1 MEQRWIAWFGCLLLA
16 LSPATMIGCPGG
28 AHDDDDSAGDD
39 DATGDDD
46 TTADDDDDDDDTGD
60 DDTGDDDTTA
70 AEDDAEVVG
79 FVLPTTMDCGGTFQ
93 ASVEMRNTGWATWTY
108 DESYRLGMV
117 DDEDPFYGPDS
128 RIHLPEDAAIAPG
141 ETHTFAFELT
151 APMAADVHVSDWQM
165 VKEAVHWFGD
175 TAEQQVT
182 VDCPIQ
188 TFIDPLTDSNLQ
200 PGFDEKHIS
209 GGTFSAAGWQTTGG
223 SDQLRLMLTHPIH
236 GDGQLEID
244 VDNFDPHTQ
253 YSGDKHQIINM
264 YTSADGSQGV
274 FQTDEAWWNIR
285 TGNNYYTGFKFL
297 AAPNGGDSREE
308 VRLMESATWDPADTH
323 TFRVEWDT
331 LEIDLY
337 LDGTYLTTLGYED
350 RVQPLQYVFVG
361 KDNVYQGQVG
371 PIYSNLRVT
380 YEP

>member
-1 MEQRWIAWFGCLLLA
+1 
-16 LSPATMIGCPGG
+16 
-28 AHDDDDSAGDD
+28 
-39 DATGDDD
+39 
-46 TTADDDDDDDDTGD
+46 DDTGD

-70 AEDDAEVVG
+70 AEDDAEVVAT
-79 FVLPTTMDCGGTFQ
+79 VLPTGLDCGELFQ
-93 ASVEMRNTGWATWTY
+93 ASIEMRNNGWASWTRDDGY
-108 DESYRLGMV
+108 KLGTV
-117 DDEDPFYGPDS
+117 DDEDPLFTDDTRVY
-128 RIHLPEDAAIAPG
+128 LPEGVAVAPG
-141 ETHTFAFELT
+141 ETHLFEFELT
-151 APMAADVHVSDWQM
+151 APGGDGVHVTDWQM
-165 VKEAVHWFGD
+165 VREQVHWFGD
-175 TAEQQVT
+175 TAAEDVT

-188 TFIDPLTDSNLQ
+188 TFTDPLTDSTLQ
-200 PGFDEKHIS
+200 PGFDEKHIV
-209 GGTFSAAGWQTTGG
+209 GGSFSAAGWQTTGG
-223 SDQLRLMLTHPIH
+223 SDQLRLQLTHPIN
-236 GDGQLEID
+236 GDGHLEID

-308 VRLMESATWDPADTH
+308 VRLMESATWDPADSH
-323 TFRVEWDT
+323 TFRGEWDA
-331 LEIDLY
+331 LEIHLY
-337 LDGTYLTTLGYED
+337 LDGNYLTTLGYED